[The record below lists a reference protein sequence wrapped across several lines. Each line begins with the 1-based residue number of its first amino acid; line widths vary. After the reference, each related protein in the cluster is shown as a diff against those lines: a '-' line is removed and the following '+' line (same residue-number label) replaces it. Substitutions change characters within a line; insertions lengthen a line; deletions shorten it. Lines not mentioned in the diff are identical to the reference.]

1 MMLMSQP
8 TTLRSFLQLEIDKRK
23 MSARA
28 FSRFVGVDSKT
39 INKFLNND
47 LEEVGYPSVD
57 FLLKLSKTTGI
68 DIGSLMG
75 LVDPNVPRIASI
87 APDAIITSQ
96 RIEQLP
102 EQYREIIDDIIA
114 RHAK

>member
-1 MMLMSQP
+1 MMLMSQAK
-8 TTLRSFLQLEIDKRK
+8 TLRNFLQLEIDKRQ

-28 FSRFVGVDSKT
+28 FARFVGVDSKT

-47 LEEVGYPSVD
+47 LEDVGYPSVD
-57 FLLKLSKTTGI
+57 FLLKLSKATAI

-75 LVDPNVPRIASI
+75 LVDPNVPRIANI

-102 EQYREIIDDIIA
+102 DTYREIIDDIIA
-114 RHAK
+114 RHTK